1 MEITD
6 VRVRSLSDTA
16 DRLKAVCTVTFD
28 GSFVVRDVKV
38 VDGANGLFVAMPSRK
53 VTISCNS
60 CRHKNVVRAK
70 YCNECGS
77 RLPENQVPPGDLDGR
92 GKLHRDIAHP
102 ITSEFRAIVQGKI
115 IEAYQAAVEAYEEPE
130 VEEFEEAVDDD
141 VAVGSEPQTQ
151 STPVTGG
158 APDEYNDMIAGLKGG
173 KGSGGGGARRS
184 ERGGQGGRTDR
195 PRGRRGRGRDQA
207 AKDRRPEEK
216 PDRRPEEKVE
226 KKKAEEKVATASAS
240 DSDEPFSAGLD
251 LEPPRQEH
259 APADR
264 VSIKEAA
271 VEPVSADD
279 SNEDSAPFG
288 MGLL

>member
-38 VDGANGLFVAMPSRK
+38 VDGTNGLFVAMPSRK

-130 VEEFEEAVDDD
+130 VEEFEEAVEEEQ
-141 VAVGSEPQTQ
+141 VAVDSEPETE
-151 STPVTGG
+151 STPVTDG

-173 KGSGGGGARRS
+173 KGSGGAPRS
-184 ERGGQGGRTDR
+184 ERGGQGGRSDR
-195 PRGRRGRGRDQA
+195 PRGRRGRGRDRS
-207 AKDRRPEEK
+207 AK
-216 PDRRPEEKVE
+216 DRRPEEKVE
-226 KKKAEEKVATASAS
+226 KKEEKRVATASAS

-251 LEPPRQEH
+251 LEPPRQER

-271 VEPVSADD
+271 VEPASTDD
-279 SNEDSAPFG
+279 PNEDSAPFG